1 MWEKLKKTRPWLYE
15 AIEWAVLGLSVV
27 SFALALTVYMGVAA

>member
-1 MWEKLKKTRPWLYE
+1 MWSKLKKSHPWLYE

-27 SFALALTVYMGVAA
+27 AFVLALMTVFS